1 MSELS
6 VNLNAMS
13 KAAKAGAA
21 GDSEDRK
28 LMQRLAAGEEIA
40 MRELLDRHG
49 AMLARLVGRLTAWH
63 EDREDVLQEVLLNVW
78 RKAGSYRGDGSLEG
92 WLKRMAINRCR
103 NHFRATN
110 TFKRLIERFA
120 LATAT
125 HPTRNS
131 KHAVFRREPDGTIDG
146 DRQIDG
152 DSELQTACELQTA
165 LGRLPQPDRTAL
177 VLFYLE
183 EMSGDEVADTLG
195 IKPETLHVR
204 LHRARKKLKKLIE
217 ETSD

>member
-1 MSELS
+1 M
-6 VNLNAMS
+6 NLNAMS

-21 GDSEDRK
+21 GDSKD
-28 LMQRLAAGEEIA
+28 QRLMKRLADGDQNA

-49 AMLARLVGRLTAWH
+49 AAIARLVGRLTGWH
-63 EDREDVLQEVLLNVW
+63 EDREDILQEVLLNVW

-103 NHFRATN
+103 NHFRTSN
-110 TFKRLIERFA
+110 SIKRLIEKFA

-125 HPTRNS
+125 QQLQES
-131 KHAVFRREPDGTIDG
+131 KHTVYRHQP
-146 DRQIDG
+146 
-152 DSELQTACELQTA
+152 DSEMEQGSELRSA
-165 LGRLPQPDRTAL
+165 LGRLSQPDRTAL

-183 EMSGDEVADTLG
+183 EMSGAQVAKSLG
-195 IKPETLHVR
+195 IRPETLHVR